1 MSVPS
6 LRLRVNIYIISQLL
20 FRNFFFGENED
31 SLFKNNNFMIK
42 IGPEAGYVTFCCF
55 VRDFSK
61 VDSPPPI
68 QSIAAPTIPTFPP
81 IAFVIHSGRT
91 QCRACTHRQ

>member
-6 LRLRVNIYIISQLL
+6 LRLRVYYIYYIAIFFLVRMKTVCSKII
-20 FRNFFFGENED
+20 
-31 SLFKNNNFMIK
+31 MIK
-42 IGPEAGYVTFCCF
+42 IGPEAGYVTFLSSMI
-55 VRDFSK
+55 SK

-81 IAFVIHSGRT
+81 IASVIHSGRT
-91 QCRACTHRQ
+91 LYRVCTHPQ

>member
-6 LRLRVNIYIISQLL
+6 LRLRVNYIYYIVIFLVRMKTVCSKII
-20 FRNFFFGENED
+20 
-31 SLFKNNNFMIK
+31 KIK
-42 IGPEAGYVTFCCF
+42 IGPEAGYVTFLCF
-55 VRDFSK
+55 SFSK

-68 QSIAAPTIPTFPP
+68 QSIVAPTIPTFLP

-91 QCRACTHRQ
+91 LYHACTHPQ

>member
-6 LRLRVNIYIISQLL
+6 LRLRVYYIYYIAIFLVRMKTVCSKII
-20 FRNFFFGENED
+20 
-31 SLFKNNNFMIK
+31 MIK
-42 IGPEAGYVTFCCF
+42 IGPEAGYVTFLSSMI
-55 VRDFSK
+55 SK

-91 QCRACTHRQ
+91 QCRACTHPQ